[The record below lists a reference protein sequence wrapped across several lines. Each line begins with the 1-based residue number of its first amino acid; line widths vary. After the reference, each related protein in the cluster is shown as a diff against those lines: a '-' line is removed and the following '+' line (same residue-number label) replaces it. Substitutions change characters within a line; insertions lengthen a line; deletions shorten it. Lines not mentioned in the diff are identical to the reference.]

1 MDKIIMNN
9 MVFYGYHGVL
19 EEEKALGQKFYL
31 DATLYLDL
39 RQAGKTDDLDHTVSY
54 ALVYETIE
62 NIVIKEKINLLEA
75 LAHRICYEILK
86 SFQQIESVELLIKK
100 PGAPVA
106 GSFDYFAVEIKR
118 SMKDY
123 E

>member
-19 EEEKALGQKFYL
+19 QEEKLLGQKFYI
-31 DATLYLDL
+31 DAELYLDL
-39 RQAGKTDDLDHTVSY
+39 KEAGKSDDLNHTASY

-62 NIVIKEKINLLEA
+62 KIATKERFDLLER
-75 LAHRICYEILK
+75 LGHRICGEILLG
-86 SFQQIESVELLIKK
+86 FERVETIKLMIKK
-100 PGAPVA
+100 PSAPVA
-106 GSFDYFAVEIKR
+106 GNFDYFGVEIKR
-118 SMKDY
+118 GRQDY